1 MGLFMF
7 EKKNIEI
14 LSILIGIVFAISY
27 LFLPLVYPSSGNS
40 NVNANVIVSSAC
52 FIGLSPNSI
61 TFGNMAPTSIYD
73 TNVIVTDTD
82 NGGNVAANILL
93 EGIDWTSG
101 SNSFVVGQTKYDQTS
116 QSSYSGVSLTASLVD
131 TAVQIPAPTASTPST
146 SNTIYFGLQVPGGT
160 TPGTYTQTITFENSC

>member
-1 MGLFMF
+1 MLEKRSLGL
-7 EKKNIEI
+7 
-14 LSILIGIVFAISY
+14 LSILAGIIAIMGY
-27 LFLPLVYPSSGNS
+27 LSFPLIYPSSGNS
-40 NVNANVIVSSAC
+40 NVNANVVVSSAC

-61 TFGNMAPTSIYD
+61 TFGNMAPTSSYN
-73 TNVIVTDTD
+73 TNVLVTDTD

-93 EGIDWTSG
+93 EGTAWTSG
-101 SNSFVVGQTKYDQTS
+101 GNSFVVGQTNYNGLS

-131 TAVQIPAPTASTPST
+131 TAIQIPAPTVSTPST